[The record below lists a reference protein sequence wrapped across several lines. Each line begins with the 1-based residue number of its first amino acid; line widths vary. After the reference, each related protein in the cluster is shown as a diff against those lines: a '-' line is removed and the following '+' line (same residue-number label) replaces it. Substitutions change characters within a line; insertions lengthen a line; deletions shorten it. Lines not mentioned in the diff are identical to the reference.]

1 MERFREV
8 QYFSWWVYVLLL
20 GVGLVLARA
29 YRVSRSGLPLAFIAL
44 IMILTALFL
53 RLETLVSEKELVVR
67 FGWLPVVKKRM
78 LLTEITRVE
87 ASSYQPLRDFGGWGW
102 RLGQGGVQALTT
114 KGTAGVFLWLCDG
127 KQYLVGSS
135 RSGELAQAL
144 RHGAPSP

>member
-67 FGWLPVVKKRM
+67 FGWLPVVKQTPCGR
-78 LLTEITRVE
+78 TRVLE
-87 ASSYQPLRDFGGWGW
+87 
-102 RLGQGGVQALTT
+102 
-114 KGTAGVFLWLCDG
+114 
-127 KQYLVGSS
+127 
-135 RSGELAQAL
+135 
-144 RHGAPSP
+144 

>member
-8 QYFSWWVYVLLL
+8 QYFSWWVCVLLL

-44 IMILTALFL
+44 IVILTALFL
-53 RLETLVSEKELVVR
+53 RLETLVSEKELVVS

-102 RLGQGGVQALTT
+102 RFGGTHLRRDTFIPQWFQAS
-114 KGTAGVFLWLCDG
+114 KAAAASDG
-127 KQYLVGSS
+127 HAV
-135 RSGELAQAL
+135 
-144 RHGAPSP
+144 HF

>member
-29 YRVSRSGLPLAFIAL
+29 YRASGSGLPLAFIAL
-44 IMILTALFL
+44 IVILTTLFL

-67 FGWLPVVKKRM
+67 FGWLPVVKKRI

-102 RLGQGGVQALTT
+102 RFGQGGVQAFTT
-114 KGTAGVFLWLCDG
+114 KGSAGVFLWLQDG
-127 KQYLVGSS
+127 KRYLVGSP